1 MRQAWTS
8 NCPDGPTGP
17 SYSGARKAPEV
28 TTDLHVLDEL
38 EWRGLIA
45 HSTDLDAL
53 RAELS
58 GGMVKVYCGFDPTA
72 ASLHMG
78 NLLQILTLK
87 RFQDAGHKPYGLVGG
102 ATGMIGDPKETGER
116 QMNSLDTVK
125 QWSANVRGQ
134 LERFLSFEGSNAAFV
149 VNNYDWTAGLSTI
162 EFLRDIG
169 KHFPVNKML
178 AREVVKSRLETG
190 ISYTEFSYVL
200 LQSMDYLNL
209 HRDFGVTLQ
218 TGGSDQWGNI
228 TAGVDLIRRVE
239 GARVN
244 ALATPLV
251 TKADGTKFGKTESG
265 TVWLDASMTSPYAF
279 YQFWLNTDD
288 RDVVD
293 LLKYYTFRTRD
304 EIEELEGQ
312 TKEKPFLRAAQRAL
326 ADDVTTLVHGPDET
340 QRIKDASAALFGT
353 GELTE
358 LSVETLGAALREAGA
373 IQVKPGE
380 GMPGIVDLF
389 VETGLVAS
397 KGAARRTI
405 AEGGAYLNN
414 RRVEDPDLVPGAE
427 DLVGGTWLVLRRGKK
442 HLAGIEV
449 VEG

>member
-1 MRQAWTS
+1 M
-8 NCPDGPTGP
+8 
-17 SYSGARKAPEV
+17 

-58 GGMVKVYCGFDPTA
+58 EGMVKVYCGFDPTA
-72 ASLHMG
+72 PSLHMG

-125 QWSANVRGQ
+125 LWSANVRGQ

-178 AREVVKSRLETG
+178 AREVVKSRLEIG

-293 LLKYYTFRTRD
+293 LLKYYTFRTRE
-304 EIEELEGQ
+304 EIEDLEAQ

-326 ADDVTTLVHGPDET
+326 ADDVTNLVHGPEET

-373 IQVKPGE
+373 VQVKRGE

-442 HLAGIEV
+442 HLAGVEV

>member
-1 MRQAWTS
+1 VST
-8 NCPDGPTGP
+8 
-17 SYSGARKAPEV
+17 E
-28 TTDLHVLDEL
+28 LHVLDEL

-45 HSTDLDAL
+45 HSTDLGAL

-58 GGMVKVYCGFDPTA
+58 EGMVKLYCGFDPTA
-72 ASLHMG
+72 PSLHMG
-78 NLLQILTLK
+78 NLLQILTL
-87 RFQDAGHKPYGLVGG
+87 RRLQDAGHKPYGLVGG
-102 ATGMIGDPKETGER
+102 ATGMIGDPKEAGER

-125 QWSANVRGQ
+125 EWSANVRAQ
-134 LERFLSFEGSNAAFV
+134 LERFLSFEGANAAQV

-178 AREVVKSRLETG
+178 AREVVRSRLESG

-209 HRDFGVTLQ
+209 HRDFGVSLQ

-239 GARVN
+239 SARVN

-293 LLKYYTFRTRD
+293 LLKYYTFRSREEIDGLQAETR
-304 EIEELEGQ
+304 
-312 TKEKPFLRAAQRAL
+312 EKPFLRAAQRTL
-326 ADDVTTLVHGPDET
+326 ADDVTTLVHGPEET
-340 QRIKDASAALFGT
+340 ERIKAAAAALFGG

-358 LSVETLGAALREAGA
+358 LPTETLGAALREAGA
-373 IQVKPGE
+373 VRVRPGAT
-380 GMPGIVDLF
+380 MPSFVDLL
-389 VETGLVAS
+389 VETGLVPS

-405 AEGGAYLNN
+405 GEGGAYLNN
-414 RRVEDPDLVPGAE
+414 ARVEDPDLVPGRE
-427 DLVGGTWLVLRRGKK
+427 DLIGDTWLVLRRGKK
-442 HLAGIEV
+442 NLAGVEV
-449 VEG
+449 VKG